1 MITNCLNSKNF
12 GVPQNRERVFV
23 VGHLRGRS
31 TAEVFPVEGADG
43 ANSVCGIGHR
53 NGYHRNL
60 QVFDR
65 GCSDGDTTLR
75 ERCQRTFDHKSAD
88 DVSCI
93 FAIDKGIRSK
103 ERTEANCVTAREDRG
118 LSRHEQEGTLMS
130 QDMEPI
136 GGCYCNMS
144 NSQRRGILGGVY
156 RTLKAQNDS
165 CVVFELTEAIGTV
178 AAFNS
183 EKFSTKIMGGV
194 SRTLKAEKHDT
205 SVVLKVAVREA
216 TKQGYAIAR
225 GGEIP
230 STSRNREAKQEE
242 DELG

>member
-1 MITNCLNSKNF
+1 M
-12 GVPQNRERVFV
+12 
-23 VGHLRGRS
+23 
-31 TAEVFPVEGADG
+31 
-43 ANSVCGIGHR
+43 
-53 NGYHRNL
+53 
-60 QVFDR
+60 
-65 GCSDGDTTLR
+65 
-75 ERCQRTFDHKSAD
+75 
-88 DVSCI
+88 
-93 FAIDKGIRSK
+93 
-103 ERTEANCVTAREDRG
+103 
-118 LSRHEQEGTLMS
+118 
-130 QDMEPI
+130 
-136 GGCYCNMS
+136 
-144 NSQRRGILGGVY
+144 Y

-183 EKFSTKIMGGV
+183 EKFSTEIMGGV
-194 SRTLKAEKHDT
+194 SKTLRAEKHDT

>member
-1 MITNCLNSKNF
+1 M
-12 GVPQNRERVFV
+12 P
-23 VGHLRGRS
+23 
-31 TAEVFPVEGADG
+31 
-43 ANSVCGIGHR
+43 
-53 NGYHRNL
+53 
-60 QVFDR
+60 
-65 GCSDGDTTLR
+65 
-75 ERCQRTFDHKSAD
+75 
-88 DVSCI
+88 
-93 FAIDKGIRSK
+93 
-103 ERTEANCVTAREDRG
+103 
-118 LSRHEQEGTLMS
+118 

-165 CVVFELTEAIGTV
+165 CVVFELTEAIGTT
-178 AAFNS
+178 AAFNSNS

-194 SRTLKAEKHDT
+194 SKALKAGKHDT

-225 GGEIP
+225 GGETL
-230 STSRNREAKQEE
+230 STSRSREAKQEE